1 MTSDEEA
8 EDEEERQV
16 FCSGC
21 LQAFPES
28 LVHVIPYFNDS
39 VAAYVTTYRCGECWI
54 PSLEETRAR
63 LASTKDEAEIMSAG
77 DFFHRHGVYVMEF
90 MRGDP
95 ASDVQKVLLRLIEL
109 LRSED
114 LTIRIGRDI
123 PMRSAGSKSL

>member
-8 EDEEERQV
+8 ENEEERQV

-21 LQAFPES
+21 LQVFSES
-28 LVHVIPYFNDS
+28 LVHVIPYFNTS
-39 VAAYVTTYRCGECWI
+39 VTAYVTTYRCGECWI

-95 ASDVQKVLLRLIEL
+95 ASDVRKVLLRLIEKL
-109 LRSED
+109 QSED
-114 LTIRIGRDI
+114 LTMRIGRDF
-123 PMRSAGSKSL
+123 PSRNQP